1 MDPLLLAALSV
12 LGKMLPQIKNSAEKS
27 WQERNQK
34 KEENRFRDRLRS
46 LPTKELRVLG
56 FPNSGKTQFLNAL
69 RCKPHSKDKVQT
81 VGVPDCKFVF
91 APKEGDWTGQIHDSN
106 TIRIV
111 AKDLNGAKEYL
122 IDNIGS
128 FVNDADILL
137 FMCNIV
143 DYLVDN
149 NSCRRSVNS
158 VLRAIQERS
167 LGKRYLKICI
177 ILTYEDMLPTI
188 GKTSEQAIAEFKD
201 ILKRT
206 PYGEYP
212 CYAINTCDQ
221 IAVRNLF
228 RKILGYGK

>member
-1 MDPLLLAALSV
+1 MSFWITLAAAIMYSW
-12 LGKMLPQIKNSAEKS
+12 PEFSRSIAEK
-27 WQERNQK
+27 QK
-34 KEENRFRDRLRS
+34 KRDEERFRDRLNS
-46 LPTKELRVLG
+46 LPTKKLRVLG

-69 RCKPHSKDKVQT
+69 VRKSNSQIKVQT
-81 VGVPDCKFVF
+81 NGVDDIPPFVF
-91 APKEGDWTGQIHDSN
+91 APKDGRWEGQIYDDK
-106 TIRIV
+106 TIRIA

>member
-1 MDPLLLAALSV
+1 MLSWITLAAVIMRSWPEISRSV
-12 LGKMLPQIKNSAEKS
+12 AEK
-27 WQERNQK
+27 QK
-34 KEENRFRDRLRS
+34 KRDEDRFRDRLNS
-46 LPTKELRVLG
+46 LPTKKLRVLG

-69 RCKPHSKDKVQT
+69 RCKPSSKDKVQT
-81 VGVPDCKFVF
+81 VGVLDCKFVF
-91 APKEGDWTGQIHDSN
+91 APKEGDWTSQIHDSN
-106 TIRIV
+106 TIRIA

-122 IDNIGS
+122 TANIGS

-137 FMCNIV
+137 FMCSIV
-143 DYLVDN
+143 DYLVDKD
-149 NSCRRSVNS
+149 SCRRSVNS